1 MTDTGNRR
9 AGVALRPPDGSGEA
23 KSSVE
28 KCLFE
33 VRNMI
38 MNGELLPGEK
48 VHQVD
53 LAQRLDVSRIPLR
66 EALSTLAAEG
76 ILTHRR
82 NSGYQVARF
91 SSNDLSEIYL
101 MRRLLETEL
110 MRTATLGPDLAKELT
125 VVNEQIR
132 VTDPSTHPNLY
143 QDLNQRFHFLIFER
157 SPLRLVQEDVAR
169 LWYRSSFYRSLYLHE
184 ATTALRVVT
193 EHEAIIEA
201 VRADDV
207 ETLIALSDDHREGT
221 EQLATQ
227 RLGRSRPG

>member
-1 MTDTGNRR
+1 MTDTDKDIAERTAR
-9 AGVALRPPDGSGEA
+9 QARDSGEA
-23 KSSVE
+23 RSSVE

-33 VRNMI
+33 VRKMI
-38 MNGELLPGEK
+38 LTGELLPGEK

-82 NSGYQVARF
+82 NSGYQVSRF
-91 SSNDLSEIYL
+91 SSDDLSELYL

-110 MRTATLGPDLAKELT
+110 IRSATLGRDLAEKLEGI
-125 VVNEQIR
+125 NEQIR
-132 VTDPSTHPNLY
+132 ITDPSAHPKLY

-157 SPLRLVQEDVAR
+157 SPLRLVREDVAR

-184 ATTALRVVT
+184 VTTASRVVI
-193 EHEAIIEA
+193 EHEGIIEA
-201 VRADDV
+201 VGADDL
-207 ETLIALSDDHREGT
+207 ESLIALSDDHREGT
-221 EQLATQ
+221 EHLATQ
-227 RLGRSRPG
+227 RLGRSRQR